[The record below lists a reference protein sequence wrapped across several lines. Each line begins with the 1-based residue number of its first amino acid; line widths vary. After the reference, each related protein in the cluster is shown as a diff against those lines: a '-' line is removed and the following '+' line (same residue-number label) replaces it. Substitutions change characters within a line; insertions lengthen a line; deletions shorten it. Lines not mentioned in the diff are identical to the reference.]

1 VSGGALT
8 VVVKD
13 LKIGNKVSMVQVDLQ
28 TKGNDWKL
36 VTRVTSLV
44 TQGNLVTEKGVA
56 GKKSSNYKDSL
67 PRKVSDRVLKVLC
80 PITLKYFAQSQSST
94 LEGAW
99 RLAPLCLFA
108 LETDLNRKSLTIHY
122 PGVF

>member
-1 VSGGALT
+1 VPGGALT

-28 TKGNDWKL
+28 TKGDDDAL

-44 TQGNLVTEKGVA
+44 TQGNLVTEKGVT
-56 GKKSSNYKDSL
+56 GKKLSNYKDSL
-67 PRKVSDRVLKVLC
+67 PRKVSDQVLKVLC
-80 PITLKYFAQSQSST
+80 PITLRYFAQSQSFT

-99 RLAPLCLFA
+99 RLPPLGLFP
-108 LETDLNRKSLTIHY
+108 LETDLNRKTLTIHY